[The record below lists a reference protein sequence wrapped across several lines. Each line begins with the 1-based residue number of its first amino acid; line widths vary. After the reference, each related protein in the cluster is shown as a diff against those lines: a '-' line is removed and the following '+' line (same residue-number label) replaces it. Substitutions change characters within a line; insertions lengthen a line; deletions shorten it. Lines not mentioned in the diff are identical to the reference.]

1 MEHLSGTCQAM
12 TTEAGARSSTGHR
25 SGEDDLNCL
34 SLVIPALN
42 AENVLAAT
50 IASVAPV
57 REIIV
62 VDGGSAD
69 RTVAIA
75 NASGARV
82 LTAARGRG
90 SQIAA
95 GLADASQPWLLILHA
110 DTRLQPGWR
119 QAVAGYDDPSRA
131 GYFRFAL
138 DSEAPQARRLERMVA
153 WRGRVLGLPYG
164 DQGLLIHRDLLHQVG
179 GVRLLPLMED
189 VDLIRRLG
197 RARLVA
203 LAAEAVTSAARW
215 EREGYVRRS
224 ARNLMCL
231 SLWFAGVPP
240 RLIRKLY
247 A

>member
-1 MEHLSGTCQAM
+1 MQSVGYGDRRDGHGRADLS
-12 TTEAGARSSTGHR
+12 
-25 SGEDDLNCL
+25 CL
-34 SLVIPALN
+34 SLVIPTLN
-42 AENVLAAT
+42 AESVLAAT
-50 IASVAPV
+50 IASAVPV

-62 VDGGSAD
+62 VDGGSTD

-95 GLADASQPWLLILHA
+95 GIAATGQPWLLILHA

-119 QAVAGYDDPSRA
+119 QAVTEHDDPSQA

-153 WRGRVLGLPYG
+153 WRSRVLGLPYG
-164 DQGLLIHRDLLHQVG
+164 DQGLLIHRALLRQVG
-179 GVRLLPLMED
+179 GVRPLPLMED

-197 RARLVA
+197 RERLVA
-203 LAAEAVTSAARW
+203 LPADAVTSAARW